1 MPWGRPEIGEFR
13 DHENLR
19 FSNDLT
25 PRRFTTVIGTN
36 TREEFL
42 RYGVSNPPS
51 REPELGYYRIFLSNE
66 ETTPRESVTIMRVS
80 PFSSVRHI
88 TMATLTI
95 SNLHAEVAQEEGEKI
110 LRGVDLEVSSGEI
123 HALMGPNGSGKST
136 LAKVIA
142 GHPAYKVTEGSIAL
156 ELTDEDLSDIEAEL
170 DEDDY
175 TWELLDLEPNE
186 RAALGI
192 FLGFQ
197 YPVEIEGV
205 TMTNFLRQALN
216 AKLEERE
223 ELFEEEDDEESDAED
238 DAGYDTSPMEG
249 PADDG
254 DVSVA
259 EFQQLLQE
267 KMELLDM
274 DSKFAQRYLNAGFS
288 GGEKKQNEVLQAAML
303 EPAVAVL
310 DEIDSGLDIDR
321 LQDVSKGIN
330 ALRDEQGTGILQI
343 THYQRIL
350 DYVEPDYVHV
360 MLDGEVAKSGGPE
373 LAEQLEADGY
383 DWVREEAFADA

>member
-1 MPWGRPEIGEFR
+1 MHP
-13 DHENLR
+13 
-19 FSNDLT
+19 
-25 PRRFTTVIGTN
+25 
-36 TREEFL
+36 
-42 RYGVSNPPS
+42 NP
-51 REPELGYYRIFLSNE
+51 YR
-66 ETTPRESVTIMRVS
+66 SVTRDNT
-80 PFSSVRHI
+80 
-88 TMATLTI
+88 TMATLEI
-95 SNLHAEVAQEEGEKI
+95 KNLHAEVAEEDGETI
-110 LRGVDLEVSSGEI
+110 LRGVDLTVNSGEI

-136 LAKVIA
+136 TAKIIA
-142 GHPAYKVTEGSIAL
+142 GHPAYRVTDGEIL
-156 ELTDEDLSDIEAEL
+156 LHLDEEDVADIDEEL

-175 TWELLDLEPNE
+175 TWNLLELEPNE

-197 YPVEIEGV
+197 YPAEIEGV

-216 AKLEERE
+216 AKADERE
-223 ELFEEEDDEESDAED
+223 ELFEDEDEEAAEAEEEEDT
-238 DAGYDTSPMEG
+238 GYDTSPMEG

-254 DVSVA
+254 EIGVA
-259 EFQQLLQE
+259 EFQQLLKE

-274 DSKFAQRYLNAGFS
+274 DEKFARRYLNAGFS
-288 GGEKKQNEVLQAAML
+288 GGEKKQNEVLQAAIL

-350 DYVEPDYVHV
+350 DYVEPDHVHV
-360 MLDGEVAKSGGPE
+360 MLDGKVVKSGDAS
-373 LAEQLEADGY
+373 LAEELEDKGY
-383 DWVREEAFADA
+383 DWIREEVYQAA

>member
-1 MPWGRPEIGEFR
+1 
-13 DHENLR
+13 
-19 FSNDLT
+19 
-25 PRRFTTVIGTN
+25 
-36 TREEFL
+36 
-42 RYGVSNPPS
+42 
-51 REPELGYYRIFLSNE
+51 
-66 ETTPRESVTIMRVS
+66 
-80 PFSSVRHI
+80 
-88 TMATLTI
+88 MATLEI
-95 SNLHAEVAQEEGEKI
+95 SDLHVRVAEEGGERI
-110 LRGVDLEVSSGEI
+110 LRGVDLEVESGEI

-142 GHPAYKVTEGSIAL
+142 GHPAYEVTDGSVAL
-156 ELTDEDLSDIEAEL
+156 HLDDADLADVDADLDDED
-170 DEDDY
+170 Y
-175 TWELLDLEPNE
+175 HWELLELEPNE

-197 YPVEIEGV
+197 YPAEIEGV

-216 AKLEERE
+216 AKADERE
-223 ELFEEEDDEESDAED
+223 ELFEEEDDEEADAD
-238 DAGYDTSPMEG
+238 DEGYDTSPMEG

-254 DVSVA
+254 EIGVA
-259 EFQQLLQE
+259 EFQEILSE

-274 DSKFAQRYLNAGFS
+274 DEKFMQRYLNAGFS

-350 DYVEPDYVHV
+350 DYVEPDHVHV

-373 LAEQLEADGY
+373 LAEKLEDEGY
-383 DWVREEAFADA
+383 DWVREDAYGTA